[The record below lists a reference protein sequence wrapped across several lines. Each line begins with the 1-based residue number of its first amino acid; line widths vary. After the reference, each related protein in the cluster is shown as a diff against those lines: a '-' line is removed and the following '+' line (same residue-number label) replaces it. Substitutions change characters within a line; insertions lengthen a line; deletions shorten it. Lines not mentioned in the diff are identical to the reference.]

1 MQSQND
7 ERRNKKRSSCAPSG
21 RWASSRW
28 QRSDSTLESREELEA
43 ETFFKYRNQQD
54 IVVNQVAAFY
64 CRRERK
70 GLTSVRDLDMNEFT
84 FCNGQIENLQ
94 ETEDRHNP
102 SLSIEC
108 TYEDEILHDIVDRCG
123 EREGVIPPKIQA
135 GAEKI
140 DGFVSKMKQ
149 SLCECH
155 LWCAAENR
163 KR

>member
-1 MQSQND
+1 M
-7 ERRNKKRSSCAPSG
+7 SCAPSG

-94 ETEDRHNP
+94 ETKDRHNP
-102 SLSIEC
+102 SLSIE
-108 TYEDEILHDIVDRCG
+108 
-123 EREGVIPPKIQA
+123 
-135 GAEKI
+135 
-140 DGFVSKMKQ
+140 
-149 SLCECH
+149 
-155 LWCAAENR
+155 
-163 KR
+163 